1 MITIKKL
8 FEKYAEHLVD
18 SDHEFEGYF
27 IDEEDFILAVK
38 EYTREA
44 IKADRENVSNHIKL
58 EFVPYDSES
67 WTSQTTIKRIDII
80 DFYREEED
88 EDWGYGQLKER
99 DGFEIGVNKDSIINA
114 PEIELL

>member
-44 IKADRENVSNHIKL
+44 IKADRENVAKYAETKEKRWSRKCSSGYEYGYN
-58 EFVPYDSES
+58 
-67 WTSQTTIKRIDII
+67 TIVDK
-80 DFYREEED
+80 
-88 EDWGYGQLKER
+88 K
-99 DGFEIGVNKDSIINA
+99 SIINA